1 MAERIHI
8 VVDREEKERYRRVAA
23 RRGLTLSEWLR
34 QAALEKAEQS
44 EHETALDDAD
54 ALRAFFEACE
64 KREQGAEPDWDEH
77 LRVIR
82 GSQQSGGV
90 PT

>member
-1 MAERIHI
+1 
-8 VVDREEKERYRRVAA
+8 
-23 RRGLTLSEWLR
+23 LR
-34 QAALEKAEQS
+34 QAALAKAEQS

-54 ALRAFFEACE
+54 ALRSFFDACAQ
-64 KREQGAEPDWDEH
+64 REQGEEPDWDEH

-82 GSQQSGGV
+82 GSQRSGAA